1 MKTRMDLRTK
11 KVVAGGGSPL
21 QAGARGD
28 AVGLAKISEV
38 IAEPGPNFVGP
49 TA

>member
-1 MKTRMDLRTK
+1 MDLRTK
-11 KVVAGGGSPL
+11 TIVAGGGLPL

-28 AVGLAKISEV
+28 AEIGLTKISEV
-38 IAEPGPNFVGP
+38 IAEPGRNFVGP

>member
-1 MKTRMDLRTK
+1 MDLRTK

-21 QAGARGD
+21 QAGARDD
-28 AVGLAKISEV
+28 AEIGLTKISEV